1 MKRTL
6 LTLVLAAMVVPSVF
20 AYIAPKT
27 KHPEVVYNK
36 IKLHCTLLPKIGQLD
51 ASDSDNASR
60 SRWSVGTEGLD
71 RNYATFSKYKEYLGP
86 LGVGY
91 ARLQSGWARCEQ
103 KKGVYDFKWLDEAVD
118 GIIAQGV
125 KPWLS
130 LSYGN
135 PLYCGGGISLKS
147 AIWTDEPTMKA
158 WRNYVR
164 ATVRH
169 YGDRVTTYEIWNEPD
184 GQKANT
190 PAILAELIINTAEV
204 IRKENPKATI
214 LALGLASPN
223 ISFVKGV
230 LDILKER
237 NKLHLIDKVSFHA
250 YYPNPDNAT
259 TSIIAF
265 SNTVRSYSNDL
276 DVVQGESGC
285 PSAYEFGSAMKYN
298 EWSEYKQAKW
308 DLRRMANDFA
318 MNIPS
323 SIFSLVDLQYP
334 YMQQSF
340 GLVRV
345 NLMHEPQ
352 YKRPSYYAVQHLTR
366 LLHDGIQPVEVKCQ
380 AFTNSEIKCVGL
392 ANKSGEKVG
401 VMLWKSD
408 LVPTDNLNKE
418 NVSVTLVDFAV
429 EDLVYVEPITGY
441 VHDLSSVITRGAN
454 EVDIAEGANGA
465 GNLRCAGLP
474 LWDAPIILI
483 KKSEIKLQ

>member
-1 MKRTL
+1 MKRTI
-6 LTLVLAAMVVPSVF
+6 LTLVLVAMTVSSAF

-27 KHPEVVYNK
+27 KHPEVIYNK
-36 IKLHCTLLPKIGQLD
+36 IKLHCTLLPKIGQIDTSD
-51 ASDSDNASR
+51 ADNANR

-71 RNYATFSKYKEYLGP
+71 RDYAIFSKYKEYLGP
-86 LGVGY
+86 LGVGR

-103 KKGVYDFKWLDEAVD
+103 KKGRYDFKWLDEIVD
-118 GIIAQGV
+118 GVIAQGV
-125 KPWLS
+125 KPWFCLC
-130 LSYGN
+130 YGN
-135 PLYCGGGISLKS
+135 PLYCDGGTSLKS
-147 AIWTDEPTMKA
+147 AIWSDKPTMNA
-158 WRNYVR
+158 WCNYVR

-169 YGDRVTTYEIWNEPD
+169 FGDRVMTYEVWNEPD

-190 PAILAELIINTAEV
+190 PELLAELVINTAEV
-204 IRKENPKATI
+204 IREENPKATI

-223 ISFVKGV
+223 IKFAKGV
-230 LDILKER
+230 LEILKER

-250 YYPNPDNAT
+250 YYPNPDNST
-259 TSIIAF
+259 TSIAAF
-265 SNTVRSYSNDL
+265 REMVRSYGKDL
-276 DVVQGESGC
+276 DVEQGESGC
-285 PSAYEFGSAMKYN
+285 PSMYEFGSAMKYN

-318 MNIPS
+318 LNIPS

-352 YKRPSYYAVQHLTR
+352 YKRPAYYAVQHLTR
-366 LLHDGIQPVEVKCQ
+366 LLHDGIQPVDVKCQ

-408 LVPTDNLNKE
+408 LVPTDELNKE
-418 NVSVTLVDFAV
+418 NVSVTLMDFAV

-454 EVDIAEGANGA
+454 EVDIAEAANGTM
-465 GNLRCAGLP
+465 NLRCAGLP

-483 KKSEIKLQ
+483 KRSEIKLQ